1 MSLELTHIAYNASV
15 NKIGDIGNI
24 DRQENLQRDWLTQFS
39 NFLDIQTNSVQTY
52 QRALKQWFV
61 FLQQQNISEPKSQH
75 VVAFKQYLMGRLKPT
90 TVQNYLMA
98 CRAFFKWTAQESL
111 YKNITV
117 SIKGVK
123 LNRAHKKDYLTSA
136 QLKTVLASID
146 QTTLLG
152 KRDYAILLL
161 MITGGLRNIEIARLS
176 LEDIRQRAGNTV
188 LYIQGKGRLESTDFM
203 NLPERV
209 SQAIW
214 RYVYAVNEV
223 NLQTALFISLSKQN
237 YGKALTTRSISRL
250 VKDYFLQNGFKSR
263 KLSAHSLRHS
273 AVTLSLQA
281 GQSLASVQQF
291 ARHASITTTQIYNHA
306 LEQEHNAC
314 SQSISDLLF

>member
-1 MSLELTHIAYNASV
+1 MSLELTNNIYNASV
-15 NKIGDIGNI
+15 SNTTYQN
-24 DRQENLQRDWLTQFS
+24 NLHGDWLAQFS
-39 NFLDIQTNSVQTY
+39 NFLDIQKSSVQTY
-52 QRALKQWFV
+52 QRALKQWFI
-61 FLQQQNISEPKSQH
+61 FLQQHNISEPKSQH
-75 VVAFKQYLMGRLKPT
+75 IVAFKQYLMCRLKPT

-98 CRAFFKWTAQESL
+98 CRAFFKWTEQEAL
-111 YKNITV
+111 YKNITI

-136 QLKTVLASID
+136 QLKILLAAID
-146 QTTLLG
+146 QNSILG

-161 MITGGLRNIEIARLS
+161 MITGGLRNIEVSRLS
-176 LEDIRQRAGNTV
+176 LDNIRQRGGNTV
-188 LYIQGKGRLESTDFM
+188 LYVQGKGQHESTDFI

-250 VKDYFLQNGFKSR
+250 VKNYFLKNGFKSN

-306 LEQEHNAC
+306 LEQAHNAC

>member
-1 MSLELTHIAYNASV
+1 MSLELTNNIYNASV
-15 NKIGDIGNI
+15 SNTTHQN
-24 DRQENLQRDWLTQFS
+24 NLHGDWLAQFS
-39 NFLDIQTNSVQTY
+39 NFLDIQKSSVQTY
-52 QRALKQWFV
+52 QRALKQWFI
-61 FLQQQNISEPKSQH
+61 FLQQHNISEPKSQH
-75 VVAFKQYLMGRLKPT
+75 IVAFKQYLMCRLKPT

-98 CRAFFKWTAQESL
+98 CRAFFKWTEQEAL
-111 YKNITV
+111 YKNITI

-136 QLKTVLASID
+136 QLKILLAAID
-146 QTTLLG
+146 QNSILG

-161 MITGGLRNIEIARLS
+161 MITGGLRNIEVSRLS
-176 LEDIRQRAGNTV
+176 LDNIRQRGGNTV
-188 LYIQGKGRLESTDFM
+188 LYVQGKGQHESTDFI

-250 VKDYFLQNGFKSR
+250 VKNYFLKNGFKSN

-306 LEQEHNAC
+306 LEQAHNAC